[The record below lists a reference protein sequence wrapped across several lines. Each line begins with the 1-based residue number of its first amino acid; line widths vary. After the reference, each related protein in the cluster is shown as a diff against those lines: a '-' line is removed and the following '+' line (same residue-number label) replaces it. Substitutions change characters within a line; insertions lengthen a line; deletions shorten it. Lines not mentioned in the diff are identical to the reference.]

1 MQSDV
6 MSSSSDDPALRD
18 TPHPAQTIRQQ
29 AFPKGHRVAAPNDE
43 DPWLPRKK
51 HEAQPF
57 M

>member
-1 MQSDV
+1 MQCDV

-29 AFPKGHRVAAPNDE
+29 AFQRAPNDQ
-43 DPWLPRKK
+43 DPWLPEKK